1 MCQARAIRSTE
12 KVMAARSGDESNLI
26 NAAGWLALLAISQD
40 ATEMHEGNVYVY
52 VSWES
57 FFE

>member
-1 MCQARAIRSTE
+1 
-12 KVMAARSGDESNLI
+12 MAAHSGDESNLI

-40 ATEMHEGNVYVY
+40 ATKMHEGNVYVY
-52 VSWES
+52 ASWES

>member
-1 MCQARAIRSTE
+1 MCQAHAIWSAE
-12 KVMAARSGDESNLI
+12 KIMTAHSGDESSLM
-26 NAAGWLALLAISQD
+26 NAAGGLVLLSISQV
-40 ATEMHEGNVYVY
+40 ATEMHEENVYVY